1 MPTPTNLKQTN
12 EKNNLF
18 EEIKH
23 RKKEIIITVVFLG
36 TAIAGFLIYK
46 KMPSKGIA
54 KLKENI
60 PRTLSE
66 YKEITSS
73 EAKSPAPINIIE
85 FPSVKTSHV
94 PGHPRNLPLGQK
106 PSEKQLEIAR
116 NLGVTLAEN
125 QTYVTDYSR
134 KTA

>member
-1 MPTPTNLKQTN
+1 MPTPTTLKQTN

-23 RKKEIIITVVFLG
+23 HKKEIILTSVLLG

-46 KMPSKGIA
+46 KMPSKEIC
-54 KLKENI
+54 KLNTNR
-60 PRTLSE
+60 PRTLST

-73 EAKSPAPINIIE
+73 EGKSPAPTNIIE

-94 PGHPRNLPLGQK
+94 PGHPRTLPLGQK

-116 NLGVTLAEN
+116 NLGVTLAKN

-134 KTA
+134 KIA

>member
-23 RKKEIIITVVFLG
+23 RKKEIIITSVLLG

-46 KMPSKGIA
+46 KMPSKDIA

-60 PRTLSE
+60 PRTLSK
-66 YKEITSS
+66 YKKSTSS
-73 EAKSPAPINIIE
+73 EAKSPAPTNIIE

-116 NLGVTLAEN
+116 NLGITLAEN

>member
-12 EKNNLF
+12 EQSNLF

-23 RKKEIIITVVFLG
+23 RKKEIIITSLLLG
-36 TAIAGFLIYK
+36 TAIAGFVIYK
-46 KMPSKGIA
+46 KMPSKDFA

-60 PRTLSE
+60 PRTLSK

-73 EAKSPAPINIIE
+73 ETKSPAPTNIIE
-85 FPSVKTSHV
+85 FPSVKTNHV

-116 NLGVTLAEN
+116 NLGITLAEN

>member
-1 MPTPTNLKQTN
+1 MPTTTKLKHPN
-12 EKNNLF
+12 GKNNLF

-23 RKKEIIITVVFLG
+23 HKKEILITSVLFG

-46 KMPSKGIA
+46 RMPSKDIA

-60 PRTLSE
+60 PHTLNQ
-66 YKEITSS
+66 YKEIPSLVAETSAS
-73 EAKSPAPINIIE
+73 SNIIE
-85 FPSVKTSHV
+85 FPSVKTCHI

-116 NLGVTLAEN
+116 NLGVALTDN

>member
-1 MPTPTNLKQTN
+1 MLTTTSLTQTN
-12 EKNNLF
+12 KKKNLF
-18 EEIKH
+18 EKIKH
-23 RKKEIIITVVFLG
+23 HKKEIIITSVLLG
-36 TAIAGFLIYK
+36 TAIAGILIHK
-46 KMPSKGIA
+46 RMSPKEITII
-54 KLKENI
+54 KENI
-60 PRTLSE
+60 PRTLNNH
-66 YKEITSS
+66 KELPSLESKLPTAS
-73 EAKSPAPINIIE
+73 NIIE
-85 FPSVKTSHV
+85 FSLGKTSHV

>member
-1 MPTPTNLKQTN
+1 MPTTTNLKQTN

-18 EEIKH
+18 EEVKH
-23 RKKEIIITVVFLG
+23 HKKEIIITSVLLG

-46 KMPSKGIA
+46 RMPSKEIA
-54 KLKENI
+54 KIKENI
-60 PRTLSE
+60 PRTLSK
-66 YKEITSS
+66 YKEIPSL
-73 EAKSPAPINIIE
+73 EAKSPAPSNIID

-94 PGHPRNLPLGQK
+94 PGHPRNLPLGYK

-116 NLGVTLAEN
+116 NLGVILAEN

-134 KTA
+134 TVA

>member
-12 EKNNLF
+12 KKNNLF

-23 RKKEIIITVVFLG
+23 RKKEIIITSVLLG
-36 TAIAGFLIYK
+36 TAIAGFLVYK
-46 KMPSKGIA
+46 KMPSKDIA
-54 KLKENI
+54 KLKENV
-60 PRTLSE
+60 PRTLC
-66 YKEITSS
+66 KHKKITSS
-73 EAKSPAPINIIE
+73 EAKSAAPTNIIE

-94 PGHPRNLPLGQK
+94 PGHTRNLPLGQK
-106 PSEKQLEIAR
+106 PSGKQLEIAR
-116 NLGVTLAEN
+116 NLGITLTEN

>member
-1 MPTPTNLKQTN
+1 MLTTTSLTQTN
-12 EKNNLF
+12 EKKNLF

-23 RKKEIIITVVFLG
+23 HKKEIIITSVLLG

-46 KMPSKGIA
+46 KMPSKDIA
-54 KLKENI
+54 KIKENI
-60 PRTLSE
+60 PRTLSK

-73 EAKSPAPINIIE
+73 EAKSPAHTNIIE
-85 FPSVKTSHV
+85 FPSIKTSHV

-134 KTA
+134 TVA

>member
-23 RKKEIIITVVFLG
+23 HKKEIIITSVLLG

-46 KMPSKGIA
+46 KIPSKDIA
-54 KLKENI
+54 KIKENI
-60 PRTLSE
+60 PRTLSK

-73 EAKSPAPINIIE
+73 EAKSAPTNIIE

-134 KTA
+134 TVA

>member
-23 RKKEIIITVVFLG
+23 HKKEIIITSVLFG

-46 KMPSKGIA
+46 KIPSKDIA
-54 KLKENI
+54 KIKENI
-60 PRTLSE
+60 PRTLSK

-73 EAKSPAPINIIE
+73 EAKSAPTNIIE

-134 KTA
+134 TVA